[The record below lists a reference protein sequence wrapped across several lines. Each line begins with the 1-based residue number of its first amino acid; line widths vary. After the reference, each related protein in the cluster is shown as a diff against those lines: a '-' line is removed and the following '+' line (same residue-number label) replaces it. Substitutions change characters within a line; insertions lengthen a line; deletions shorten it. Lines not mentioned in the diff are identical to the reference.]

1 MSSSSSKI
9 LVPIGFSDQSVI
21 AFDQACSF
29 AKLDNAKVFLLSVV
43 EERSTMQNLFL
54 DDNSHELKK
63 KVHKKLSE
71 IASEYSKKYK
81 LEIEI
86 MVAQGKI
93 YNQINEVAEM
103 IAADLI
109 IMGTTGSQ

>member
-43 EERSTMQNLFL
+43 E
-54 DDNSHELKK
+54 
-63 KVHKKLSE
+63 
-71 IASEYSKKYK
+71 
-81 LEIEI
+81 
-86 MVAQGKI
+86 
-93 YNQINEVAEM
+93 
-103 IAADLI
+103 
-109 IMGTTGSQ
+109 

>member
-1 MSSSSSKI
+1 MPCKNKNNMSSSSSKI

-21 AFDQACSF
+21 AFDKACSF

-71 IASEYSKKYK
+71 IA
-81 LEIEI
+81 
-86 MVAQGKI
+86 
-93 YNQINEVAEM
+93 
-103 IAADLI
+103 
-109 IMGTTGSQ
+109 

>member
-54 DDNSHELKK
+54 DDNSHELKRK
-63 KVHKKLSE
+63 FIRNSQKLHQNILRNISL
-71 IASEYSKKYK
+71 K
-81 LEIEI
+81 L
-86 MVAQGKI
+86 K
-93 YNQINEVAEM
+93 
-103 IAADLI
+103 
-109 IMGTTGSQ
+109 